1 MMDTSLEHVHEQEH
15 EHAHGMEPH
24 VKAARARAGI
34 LMLILSD
41 ALAVLAIFAAGGYL
55 SALNTEGAFKA
66 AGDFAPALLP
76 GILIAVGMA
85 LSGLLFYTW
94 ERTVHRGEGNGS
106 TILFVLSWI
115 VLLAAGVGET
125 WLGATLKYGIPI
137 SAYES
142 VLLFITWS
150 TAIHLLLTAVIGL
163 LLFGRILNNRVRID
177 GLAFVPQV
185 TGYWWY
191 YTVIAGLLMWVFGV
205 FLH

>member
-1 MMDTSLEHVHEQEH
+1 MMDTSLEHVHEHEH

-41 ALAVLAIFAAGGYL
+41 ALSVLAIFAAGGYL
-55 SALNTEGAFKA
+55 SALNTEGAFTA
-66 AGDFAPALLP
+66 TGDFAPALLP
-76 GILIAVGMA
+76 GILVAVGMA
-85 LSGLLFYTW
+85 LSGLLFYAW
-94 ERTVHRGEGNGS
+94 ERTVHRGGKNGT

-115 VLLAAGVGET
+115 ILLAAGVGET
-125 WLGATLKYGIPI
+125 WLGATLKYGTPI

-205 FLH
+205 FFH